1 MWEYTL
7 RKNHQFSDIKWYF
20 SAVKE
25 AINALAVQ
33 YSPSLSTTQ
42 MDTTLTH
49 TTPNPQESEER
60 YRSLIE
66 LSPNAIAI
74 YTDGVILLVNRAAI
88 HALGATSEHDLIG
101 QPVIRFIHPD
111 CHHIVRERIST
122 SLEHRRNSPITEEKL
137 LRLDGT
143 EFIAEVSGSI
153 VTYEGKL
160 SMQVVFRDIT
170 DEKRNLENLRNS
182 EDLFRQVW
190 ENSRDGMRL
199 VNADG
204 IILRANKAYCEMMG
218 KSEEE
223 IIGNLYTSVY
233 GEQSQPELYTRFR
246 QRFTSRSIVTY
257 YEKKIRLWD
266 GRELWLDFSNSYVEN
281 QDKQNPYLLS
291 IIRDITPRK
300 TYEVEQQHRLE
311 QIQIIAHLSEAVNSV
326 KNLEEIYDVALHA
339 LMKTIKADKSSIL
352 LFDKQGVMQFVDS
365 VGLSAEY
372 QSRAS
377 GHSPWT
383 QSEINARPILVS
395 DAEND
400 PSLHELLPTIR
411 LEGIRALGFIPLVYQ
426 ERLIGKFMVYF
437 KQCHEFTDD
446 EIHLALTIARHVAYA
461 IGQKQSKLALQK
473 SEANFLKNYELLKSI
488 LESPKGMIIFSLDTE
503 YNYLAYTKS
512 HKTTMMNIWGKE
524 IKIGMNM
531 LDVITNE
538 EDRAKAKYNF
548 DRALHGEELLFVE
561 DYGDESRA
569 RLYWENRY
577 SPIISEN
584 NTIIGLT
591 VFVSDITERTL
602 AEEQIRNALKEKEA
616 LLREIHHRVKNNMQI
631 ISSLLHLQA
640 QFVPDKVLSDA
651 LIESQNRVKSMAL
664 VHEQLYQADTFYQV
678 NIAEYMRQLSARL
691 VGSIGTI
698 QQGVSFE
705 FENDEQPVYVNLDT
719 AIPLGL
725 IVNELVT
732 NALKYAFRGR
742 SAGRIVVSIHKIS
755 DTGYELGV
763 LDDGIGIS
771 DTIDITKS
779 ETLGLQIVQTLS
791 EQLGGA
797 FRRSAAP
804 VGTHFIVSFT
814 PR

>member
-1 MWEYTL
+1 
-7 RKNHQFSDIKWYF
+7 
-20 SAVKE
+20 
-25 AINALAVQ
+25 
-33 YSPSLSTTQ
+33 
-42 MDTTLTH
+42 MDTTRTNASN
-49 TTPNPQESEER
+49 PNESEER

-74 YTDGVILLVNRAAI
+74 HTDGVIMLVNRAAVRT
-88 HALGATSEHDLIG
+88 LGATSERELIG
-101 QPVIRFIHPD
+101 QPVLKFIHPD
-111 CHHIVRERIST
+111 CHYLVRERIST
-122 SLEHRRNSPITEEKL
+122 SLEHRENSPITEEKL
-137 LRLDGT
+137 LRLDGS
-143 EFIAEVSGSI
+143 EFFAEVSGSI
-153 VTYEGKL
+153 VTYEGKT

-170 DEKRNLENLRNS
+170 DEKRNLEILRNS

-204 IILRANKAYCEMMG
+204 IILRANNAYCEMMG
-218 KSEEE
+218 KTEEE
-223 IIGNLYTSVY
+223 IVGKLYTGVY
-233 GEQSQPELYTRFR
+233 GEQDQPELFTRFR
-246 QRFTSRSIVTY
+246 QRITTRSIVTY
-257 YEKKIRLWD
+257 YEKKLRLWD
-266 GRELWLDFSNSYVEN
+266 GRELWLELSNSYVEN
-281 QDKQNPYLLS
+281 QDRENPYLLS

-300 TYEVEQQHRLE
+300 TSEEQLLHRLE

-339 LMKTIKADKSSIL
+339 LMKSIKADKSSIL
-352 LFDKQGVMQFVDS
+352 LFDNHGVMQFVDS

-383 QSEINARPILVS
+383 PSEKNARPILVS
-395 DAEND
+395 DAENE

-411 LEGIRALGFIPLVYQ
+411 MEGIRALGFIPLVYQ

-461 IGQKQSKLALQK
+461 IGQKQSKHALQK
-473 SEANFLKNYELLKSI
+473 SEADFLKNYELLKSI

-503 YNYLAYTKS
+503 YNYLAYTTS
-512 HKTTMMNIWGKE
+512 HKATMKQIWGKD

-531 LDVITNE
+531 LDIITDE
-538 EDRAKAKYNF
+538 ADKAKAKHNF
-548 DRALHGEELLFVE
+548 DRALQGEQLLFIE
-561 DYGDESRA
+561 DYGDESLQRSF
-569 RLYWENRY
+569 WENRY
-577 SPIISEN
+577 SPIVSEN

-591 VFVSDITERTL
+591 VFVSDITERKA
-602 AEEQIRNALKEKEA
+602 AEEQIRNALREKEA
-616 LLREIHHRVKNNMQI
+616 LLKEIHHRVKNNMQI

-640 QFVPDKVLSDA
+640 QFVPDKLLAEA

-664 VHEQLYQADTFYQV
+664 VHEQLYQTDTFYQV
-678 NIAEYMRQLSARL
+678 NIAEYIRQLSARL
-691 VGSIGTI
+691 LGSLGRI
-698 QQGVSFE
+698 QQGISFE

-732 NALKYAFRGR
+732 NALKYAFSGKET
-742 SAGRIVVSIHKIS
+742 GRIIISIHRIN
-755 DTGYELGV
+755 DTRYELGV
-763 LDDGIGIS
+763 RDDGIGIPE
-771 DTIDITKS
+771 TIDITNA

-791 EQLGGA
+791 DQLNGA
-797 FRRSAAP
+797 FSRAESTS
-804 VGTHFIVSFT
+804 GSHFVVVFT